1 MSESIM
7 WKRQLAKY
15 YQDKKLKNLPA
26 LEQGQPV
33 YVQHQS
39 VEKGTTWDPGTV
51 KHVLNDGSYFVST
64 DVMMHREI
72 ILIFEN
78 EHVLMGRWWQILS
91 KIHHQLQIL

>member
-39 VEKGTTWDPGTV
+39 VEKRTTWDPGTV

-78 EHVLMGRWWQILS
+78 EHVLMGRWWQILN
-91 KIHHQLQIL
+91 KIRQQLQIL